1 MLLIVYCSMLELT
14 ILTCVEISFIC
25 TFNIYQQMQ
34 WLLVMPI
41 LDLALAQ
48 STWMML
54 AAVAERLISLTVLE
68 VLLSTVTEATQRM
81 LECDVKV

>member
-1 MLLIVYCSMLELT
+1 
-14 ILTCVEISFIC
+14 
-25 TFNIYQQMQ
+25 MQ

-68 VLLSTVTEATQRM
+68 ALLSTATEATQRM